1 VKADRQWE
9 AQTDPSR
16 RHPSG
21 KPVPRAAIKA
31 VDDTLREAGTAAP
44 GGEMSF
50 LRARMANEVLKAQTA
65 RLRLQK
71 MKGELVDRA
80 KTTAL
85 VFDLARRE
93 RDAWMNWPPRVAA
106 DMAAA
111 FWQADIVADRD
122 LYGLLRW
129 RCETVTSLVEE
140 IRRDVRDDVTVAV
153 VPSVARPSS
162 GAWYEGSDLAALG
175 TAADVLEICFY
186 EPGAARIGDD
196 IWDVQRRLKPGTRL
210 RGVLRPGFPDL
221 ESRQQVIDAVAALAN
236 AGIEDIG
243 FYNYGHL
250 RRASLAWMAAAL
262 AQLDSAK

>member
-1 VKADRQWE
+1 MGLSRRAYARHRGVAESAVRKAIATGRITLEPDGTIDPAKADRQWE

-16 RHPSG
+16 RHVSG

-80 KTTAL
+80 KATAL

-106 DMAAA
+106 DMAA
-111 FWQADIVADRD
+111 
-122 LYGLLRW
+122 
-129 RCETVTSLVEE
+129 E
-140 IRRDVRDDVTVAV
+140 
-153 VPSVARPSS
+153 
-162 GAWYEGSDLAALG
+162 LG
-175 TAADVLEICFY
+175 VDAHLMEQVLEH
-186 EPGAARIGDD
+186 
-196 IWDVQRRLKPGTRL
+196 
-210 RGVLRPGFPDL
+210 
-221 ESRQQVIDAVAALAN
+221 
-236 AGIEDIG
+236 
-243 FYNYGHL
+243 HL
-250 RRASLAWMAAAL
+250 RRHLAEL
-262 AQLDSAK
+262 AEIEIELG